1 MCAQYIYKTTPLDH
15 QAKIFRESVLKPA
28 VSLFLQA
35 GLGKTKIIID
45 KASFLYQ
52 LGRINTL
59 VVVAPNGVHRN
70 WHTDEI
76 PKHMPDEV
84 VAASRTLVYHSS
96 KASTK
101 KFQAEQKALLNHPG
115 FAILLVSYEATITDK
130 FKKWFKTFLKK
141 RRAMMVLDES
151 HKIKSATSQV
161 KFSLVAMGAY
171 APYRRILTGTPVEIP
186 PDIYS
191 QIRFLDPGFWPSKGL
206 PTKTEFDSLFTT
218 FGEAAYGRGAKQYR
232 PKVGY
237 KNIELLHK
245 WVAETGYQM
254 SLDDAGIVLP
264 PVIYSKRYHKL
275 TLAQKKAYQE
285 LTDEGRTILDSGDL
299 LETEFPMT
307 LLLRLQQLI
316 CGYVA
321 CQADDP
327 VQRIDPNGK
336 NPRLEV
342 AVDDILLEL
351 RHQAIVWARFKE
363 DINQLMD
370 ALGDKA
376 VRYDGSVDGDGRARA
391 KAAFQAGD
399 KQYIVMSSAGA
410 EGLTLTGSK
419 TMLFYSNDFR
429 MISRVQKEARQHRI
443 GQNDTT
449 CVIDMVCEGTVDEH
463 IIDCLRSKKE
473 LADIITGSKLKD
485 WI

>member
-1 MCAQYIYKTTPLDH
+1 MATYEYKTVPLQH
-15 QAKIFRESVLKPA
+15 QAKIFRESVLKPS

-52 LGRINTL
+52 LGKINTL

-76 PKHMPDEV
+76 PKHMPDSV
-84 VAASRTLVYHSS
+84 VAESKTFVYHSK
-96 KASTK
+96 KAGTVKFK
-101 KFQAEQKALLNHPG
+101 KEQKEFSNHKG
-115 FAILLVSYEATITDK
+115 LAILLVSYEATITES
-130 FKKWFKTFLKK
+130 FKKWFKPFLKSRK
-141 RRAMMVLDES
+141 HVMMVLDES
-151 HKIKSATSQV
+151 HRIKSATSKV
-161 KFSLVAMGAY
+161 KFSLVAMGEY
-171 APYRRILTGTPVEIP
+171 ADYKRILTGTPVEIP

-206 PTKTEFDSLFTT
+206 KTKAEFDVLFTI
-218 FGEAAYGRGAKQYR
+218 FGNAAYGRGARQYK

-237 KNIELLHK
+237 KNIELLNK
-245 WVAETGYQM
+245 YVSETGYQM
-254 SLDDAGIVLP
+254 TLDDAGIVLP
-264 PVIYSKRYHKL
+264 PVIYSKRYHTL
-275 TLAQKKAYQE
+275 TPAQKKAYQE
-285 LTDEGRTILDSGDL
+285 LTDEGRTILQSGDL

-307 LLLRLQQLI
+307 LLLRLQQVI
-316 CGYVA
+316 CGYAA
-321 CQADDP
+321 CEAEQA
-327 VQRIDPNGK
+327 VQRIDPAGK

-351 RHQAIVWARFKE
+351 RHQAIVWARFTE

-370 ALGDKA
+370 ALGKQA

-399 KQYIVMSSAGA
+399 KKFIVMSSAGA

-443 GQNDTT
+443 GQMDTT
-449 CVIDMVCEGTVDEH
+449 CVIDLVCADTVDEH
-463 IIDCLRSKKE
+463 IIDTLRAKKE
-473 LADIITGSKLKD
+473 LADIINGTKLKD